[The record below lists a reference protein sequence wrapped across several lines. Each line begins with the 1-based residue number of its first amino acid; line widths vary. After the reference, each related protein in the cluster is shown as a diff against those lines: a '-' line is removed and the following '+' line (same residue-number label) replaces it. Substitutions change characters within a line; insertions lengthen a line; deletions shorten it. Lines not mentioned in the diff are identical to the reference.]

1 MPKFLVQNLSDR
13 PVRLAIEPWA
23 DLEVMAPNGK
33 AEFEYDEPADIV
45 FGVSNDGA
53 FVDIFSAHIK
63 VTANGGEKIFTP
75 PESW

>member
-23 DLEVMAPNGK
+23 DLEVMAPNGRV
-33 AEFEYDEPADIV
+33 EFEYNEPAEIA
-45 FGVSNDGA
+45 FALSNDGA
-53 FVDIFSAHIK
+53 IVDIFSDHIK
-63 VTANGGEKIFTP
+63 VTANGGEKTFMP